1 MNILWMTRLS
11 VLALFVTL
19 MACKG
24 AGDSAAQ
31 AKIDKEA
38 EAMMPESAK
47 AGIPMAQNAKLVS
60 VGAATESGIGQ
71 EFKFKS
77 AMTPEVFANDYV
89 ADLKAKGWQEMNDPE
104 VEKRR
109 QMSPA
114 EKYYVFT
121 REGQVGRLLVMKN
134 AEGVTE
140 GTFKVF
146 GGNLPKNE
154 PAPAAPATGTAPA
167 TDAAPADN
175 AAPST
180 AAPVTPDGKGGL
192 TPDAKKQ

>member
-19 MACKG
+19 VACKG
-24 AGDSAAQ
+24 SGDSAAQ

-38 EAMMPESAK
+38 EALMPESAK
-47 AGIPMAQNAKLVS
+47 DGIPMAKDAKLVS
-60 VGAATESGIGQ
+60 VGAATENGIGQ

-77 AMTPEVFANDYV
+77 SQTPESFATDYV

-121 REGQVGRLLVMKN
+121 REGQVGRLLVVKN
-134 AEGVTE
+134 ADGVTE
-140 GTFKVF
+140 GTLKVF
-146 GGNLPKNE
+146 GGNLPKN
-154 PAPAAPATGTAPA
+154 APETAPA
-167 TDAAPADN
+167 TDAAPAAGAAPADN
-175 AAPST
+175 AAPAT
-180 AAPVTPDGKGGL
+180 ASPVTPDGKGGL
-192 TPDAKKQ
+192 TPDTKKQ